1 VIGEMVARVGGREVD
16 AHRREL
22 NDFIPTS
29 GLFDATVDFAE
40 LTADRPPAARGR
52 SSSRA
57 APAAPAAPAD
67 YLHPNRAA
75 YQAMGLAAAEVVLG
89 TRAG

>member
-22 NDFIPTS
+22 NDFILTS

-40 LTADRPPAARGR
+40 LTTDRPPAARGQ
-52 SSSRA
+52 SASR
-57 APAAPAAPAD
+57 AAPAAPAD
-67 YLHPNRAA
+67 YLHPSRAA
-75 YQAMGLAAAEVVLG
+75 YQAMGLAAAAVVLG

>member
-57 APAAPAAPAD
+57 APAD